1 MGELKIEDVYKQSL
15 IDLNRHYLN
24 EVIES
29 GNLKVQLDLAN
40 KTIEKL
46 SKSNKNLNEIIIN
59 KGRKSQNEKNNSA
72 KPWKFEGKNRKNW

>member
-59 KGRKSQNEKNNSA
+59 EGRKSQNEKNNSA
-72 KPWKFEGKNRKNW
+72 KP

>member
-72 KPWKFEGKNRKNW
+72 KP